1 MDDLEN
7 TIGKYVL
14 YRTML
19 SYQEPERRVFL
30 AMPFDAAK
38 IFEEP
43 FGQMLLESNV
53 VRVIVFDP
61 LEEVL
66 IKWIP

>member
-1 MDDLEN
+1 
-7 TIGKYVL
+7 
-14 YRTML
+14 ML